1 MRGGQNR
8 GSKRGWMES
17 LGVHVKWE
25 TGDGRWVGQS
35 DAGNTVAFL
44 MVIRLQNHE
53 VLFSYIYLPNTLLGL
68 YVSVESNL
76 SLSLAFMSN
85 LLLIR

>member
-1 MRGGQNR
+1 MA
-8 GSKRGWMES
+8 S

-25 TGDGRWVGQS
+25 TGESRWVGQS

-53 VLFSYIYLPNTLLGL
+53 VLFSYIYLPLCVSGVKSVIIFGF
-68 YVSVESNL
+68 YVK
-76 SLSLAFMSN
+76 SLIN
-85 LLLIR
+85 